1 MAWIDNLVR
10 PIKSFRMAYLPVLM
24 VYFAYGALGVI
35 DVSRDFW
42 VKEQLTLSPSE
53 LAGIAVWLG
62 LPWTVKMVFGELVDC
77 VPLFG
82 SQRGSYVLVG
92 AVFTAAG
99 LIILAGAAGGWLTF
113 LSRNELYV
121 FGMLLTAIGTV
132 IQDVVADAM
141 STEVVARTDET
152 GAPRLEHDVRAD
164 LGMVQVL
171 GRLALSAGIL
181 AVAGLSGWIAAVV
194 SREAGFLIGLVV
206 PVISVTGI
214 VIRRKTPAE
223 RRPIDWRILGG
234 GIVFGAIVIAVGFGG
249 VPYAQEVI
257 FLISMAVVCT
267 MLVLVTR
274 ALAPEMQRAIFFTS
288 IIIFAFRAV
297 PSVGDGYY
305 WWTIDVLKFDPS
317 FQGMLRQIGAVIG
330 VAALWMFSKQ
340 ITDYSVTK
348 VMLWITIAGTI
359 LTIPSISLL
368 FGLQNWTKEMFG
380 FGARSIAIV
389 DAAAVSPFAQLSVVP
404 MLTLIAYYAPE
415 GQRATWFAL
424 MASLMNLALTAGSL
438 ETKYLNDI
446 FPVERGQYAE
456 LVPLYL
462 WAVAVGFVLPIT
474 AIVLFGRRIARG

>member
-1 MAWIDNLVR
+1 
-10 PIKSFRMAYLPVLM
+10 M

-35 DVSRDFW
+35 DVTRDFW

-53 LAGIAVWLG
+53 LAGIAG
-62 LPWTVKMVFGELVDC
+62 LARPAVDGENGVRGARRLRTVV
-77 VPLFG
+77 
-82 SQRGSYVLVG
+82 R
-92 AVFTAAG
+92 
-99 LIILAGAAGGWLTF
+99 LATRLLRASRRDFHCSRPDHPCWAAGGWLTF

-132 IQDVVADAM
+132 IRTWWLDAIDGGCC
-141 STEVVARTDET
+141 AH
-152 GAPRLEHDVRAD
+152 GPRGVPRPEHDVRAD

-181 AVAGLSGWIAAVV
+181 AVAGLSGWIASMV

-234 GIVFGAIVIAVGFGG
+234 GISVRCDRDRGWTWRRALRARGDFSDLDGGGVHHAGVGHADACTRNATRDLLHQHHHLRVSRGAI
-249 VPYAQEVI
+249 
-257 FLISMAVVCT
+257 
-267 MLVLVTR
+267 R
-274 ALAPEMQRAIFFTS
+274 R
-288 IIIFAFRAV
+288 RR
-297 PSVGDGYY
+297 YY

-330 VAALWMFSKQ
+330 IAALWMFSKQ

-380 FGARSIAIV
+380 FGARSIAII

-446 FPVERGQYAE
+446 FPVDRGQYAE

-462 WAVAVGFVLPIT
+462 WVVAIGFVLPIA
-474 AIVLFGRRIARG
+474 AIVLFGKRIVRT